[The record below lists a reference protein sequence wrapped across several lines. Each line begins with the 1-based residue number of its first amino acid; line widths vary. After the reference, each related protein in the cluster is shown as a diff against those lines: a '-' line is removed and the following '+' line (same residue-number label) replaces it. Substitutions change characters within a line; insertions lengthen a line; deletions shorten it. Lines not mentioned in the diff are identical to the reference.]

1 MPTSTFIPAFV
12 VFTIAVALAPAAAQ
26 SASLHDQIGAYLRP
40 YIATGNFS
48 GSILVV
54 EDGKAIFQNS
64 YGVSDVRSRAAN
76 GVDTKYHIASL
87 SFQFTAAAAMRLAE
101 QGKLSFDS
109 NVSEI
114 VPDVPNGEKITIKN
128 LLRENSGLRDPNDL
142 PGFDDLL
149 ASHQTPETV
158 VQFIRGRPPVH
169 EPGAASEDEE
179 RSAYNLLA
187 LIIERKTGLPFKE
200 AMRREVFAPL
210 RMTES
215 GIDDDGPIAA
225 PVALGHVESGAVSLK
240 PAPRIHFSAK
250 PGNGSAYSTVGDE
263 HRWLAGFFSHSF
275 LSDADRQEIL
285 DWGDGY
291 GWTRTVSHGLKEP
304 AYFMSGEGPGFASFI
319 LYLPK
324 LKAEIIVLSNAQMPI
339 PTSIGFD
346 VAAMLEGR
354 DYHALELRAAPLMA
368 DEVSLVVGR
377 FKFGPDFYRPN
388 ATLELAAGPGGLK
401 LRWPGGPDSP
411 VLVTDG
417 RHFIDRHYWTRFSVD
432 DDATG
437 HAAEL
442 TFGKFKGQRLLPDNS
457 SPPAH

>member
-1 MPTSTFIPAFV
+1 MPRSIPIPSFV
-12 VFTIAVALAPAAAQ
+12 VCAIAVALGAGVAQ
-26 SASLHDQIGAYLRP
+26 SASLHDQIGAYLGP

-54 EDGKAIFQNS
+54 ETGKTIFQKS
-64 YGVSDVRSRAAN
+64 YGLSDVHSRVAN
-76 GVDTKYHIASL
+76 RDDTKYHIASL
-87 SFQFTAAAAMRLAE
+87 SFQFTAAAAVRLAE
-101 QGKLSFDS
+101 QGKLSFETK
-109 NVSEI
+109 VSEI
-114 VPDVPNGEKITIKN
+114 VPDVPNGEKITIRN
-128 LLRENSGLRDPNDL
+128 LLRENSGLTDPNDL

-158 VQFIRGRPPVH
+158 VQFIRGRPPIH

-187 LIIERKTGLPFKE
+187 LIIEKKTGLPFKE

-210 RMTES
+210 KMTDS

-225 PVALGHVESGAVSLK
+225 PVALGHVENGAVSLK
-240 PAPRIHFSAK
+240 PAPTIHFSAK

-263 HRWLAGFFSHSF
+263 HRWLAGFFSRSF
-275 LSDADRQEIL
+275 LSDANRQEIL
-285 DWGDGY
+285 GWGDGY
-291 GWTRTVSHGLKEP
+291 GWIRTVNHGLKEP
-304 AYFMSGEGPGFASFI
+304 AYFMRGEGPGFASFI
-319 LYLPK
+319 IYLPK

-346 VAAMLEGR
+346 LAAMLEGR
-354 DYHALELRAAPLMA
+354 DYHAPELRAAPITA
-368 DEVSLVVGR
+368 DEVSHVVGR

-388 ATLELAAGPGGLK
+388 ATLELAAGPDGLM

-417 RHFIDRHYWTRFSVD
+417 HHFIDRHYWTRFSVD

-437 HAAEL
+437 RAAEL
-442 TFGKFKGQRLLPDNS
+442 TFGKFKGQRSPDNPS
-457 SPPAH
+457 

>member
-1 MPTSTFIPAFV
+1 
-12 VFTIAVALAPAAAQ
+12 
-26 SASLHDQIGAYLRP
+26 
-40 YIATGNFS
+40 
-48 GSILVV
+48 
-54 EDGKAIFQNS
+54 
-64 YGVSDVRSRAAN
+64 
-76 GVDTKYHIASL
+76 
-87 SFQFTAAAAMRLAE
+87 MRLAE
-101 QGKLSFDS
+101 QGKLSFDTK
-109 NVSEI
+109 VSEI
-114 VPDVPNGEKITIKN
+114 VPDVPNGEKITIRN

-158 VQFIRGRPPVH
+158 VQFIRGRPPIH
-169 EPGAASEDEE
+169 EPGTASEDEE

-187 LIIERKTGLPFKE
+187 LIIEKKTGLPFKE

-210 RMTES
+210 KMTES
-215 GIDDDGPIAA
+215 GIDDDSPIAE
-225 PVALGHVESGAVSLK
+225 PVALGHVDSGTVSLK

-285 DWGDGY
+285 GWGDGY
-291 GWTRTVSHGLKEP
+291 GWTRTVNHGLKEP
-304 AYFMSGEGPGFASFI
+304 AYFMRGEGPGFASFI
-319 LYLPK
+319 IYLPK
-324 LKAEIIVLSNAQMPI
+324 LKAEIVILSNAQMPI
-339 PTSIGFD
+339 PTPIGFD
-346 VAAMLEGR
+346 LAAMLEGR
-354 DYHALELRAAPLMA
+354 DYHAPELRAAPLA
-368 DEVSLVVGR
+368 TDEVSQVVGR

-388 ATLELAAGPGGLK
+388 ATLELAAGPGGLM

-417 RHFIDRHYWTRFSVD
+417 HHFIDRHYWTRFSVD

-442 TFGKFKGQRLLPDNS
+442 TFGKFKGQRSPDNP
-457 SPPAH
+457 SPSTH